1 MKKITAILTAIILL
15 CTAFIVSACGEVR
28 LPTPAYGYVDDNDN
42 LYWSQVEN
50 ARSYEIEITNADG
63 ETVTLGSRRATY
75 SLAARPEGDYD
86 IRVRAVGAQGIYS
99 DWSEVISY
107 YKPADYGY
115 TFRSINDGTA
125 WALASARSSEGDV
138 VIEETYRNKP
148 ILQVAD
154 GAFRNNQEVTSVEF
168 KGNIESI
175 GESVFLNCISLTTVT
190 IPDTVASIGEAAFQG
205 CTLLKEAYFPASED
219 MDAIPDYMYAYCS
232 SIREINLPDGIVSI
246 GEAAFSNCISLTE
259 VVIPDSVET
268 IGTNAFTRNAQLV
281 SVTLGSGLTSIGN
294 YAFLHNDKLASVT
307 FAESYE
313 SLELGIQCFAECALL
328 AKIDLPAGTV
338 SVPTG
343 CFSNDAA
350 LSEVTIP
357 GSVTGVGAQAF
368 RGTAILAG
376 QEGFAYVDKWLISVS
391 AETLEGLTEIGSD
404 IDQVALREG
413 TVGIAAQVFY
423 TDETTGCPNL
433 STANLPASVKYIGEY
448 AFYGCSVL
456 YRFTVPDD
464 SLLEALGT
472 GAFYGCG
479 LLRVVNL
486 GRKLKTI
493 GNYAFYNCTAVD
505 NNTLNPE
512 LLVPASV
519 TRIGADAF
527 YGTALYGSSDAYGI
541 IYAGD
546 WAVGYDDSRTTI
558 AVTLK
563 ESVRGV
569 ADYCFYNNQNIQN
582 IDNLARVRYIG
593 TAAFMNCQNLLA
605 VSLNMN
611 LAAIEDYTFFQCMEL
626 GSVNFPEALTKI
638 GYGAFYQCDR
648 LSTVDLSATQ
658 VKTIGDFAF
667 FSCAIN
673 SLQLNEGIESVG
685 IAAFHR
691 NLLETLEIPSSMV
704 SIGDSA
710 FGQSGILQLTIREG
724 IKEIGN
730 YAFYNTFIETLELP
744 ESVERIGTGAFLSC
758 SRLSEVRF
766 GGELK
771 EIGALAFA
779 YAPIGSLTLP
789 ASLQEIGAYAFL
801 ACGDLTS
808 VVLPESL
815 EAIGQYAFFG
825 CMGATF
831 YTALEEIPAGWGLR
845 WNPSFRPV
853 FWGAEI
859 SEEGYVLSVDTAK
872 LENAMAPTA
881 NGAPFRAGYHFL
893 GWAAAEGGTADFTMS
908 DLMTLTEDAT
918 FYAVY
923 VPSEDRIPDAQ

>member
-1 MKKITAILTAIILL
+1 MKKITAILTAIMLL
-15 CTAFIVSACGEVR
+15 CTAFIVSACKEVR

-75 SLAARPEGDYD
+75 SLSTRPEGDYD
-86 IRVRAVGAQGIYS
+86 IRVRAVGAQGAYS

-125 WALASARSSEGDV
+125 WALASARSSVGDV

-168 KGNIESI
+168 RGKIESI
-175 GESVFLNCISLTTVT
+175 GESAFLSCISLTTVI
-190 IPDTVASIGEAAFQG
+190 IPDTVTSIGEAAFQG
-205 CTLLKEAYFPASED
+205 CTLLKEAYFPDSED
-219 MDAIPDYMYAYCS
+219 MNAIPDYMYAYCS
-232 SIREINLPDGIVSI
+232 SIEKINIPEGIVSI
-246 GEAAFSNCISLTE
+246 GESAFSNCISLTD

-268 IGTNAFTRNAQLV
+268 IGTNAFTRNAQLA

-294 YAFLHNDKLASVT
+294 YAFLHNDKLTSVT

-313 SLELGIQCFAECALL
+313 SLELGNQCFAECALL
-328 AKIDLPAGTV
+328 AKVDLPAGTV
-338 SVPTG
+338 AVPTG

-350 LSEVTIP
+350 LAEVTIP
-357 GSVTGVGAQAF
+357 DSVTSVGAQAF
-368 RGTAILAG
+368 RGTALLAK
-376 QEGFAYVDKWLISVS
+376 QEGFAYVDSWLVSAS
-391 AETLEGLTEIGSD
+391 AETLAELTEIGQYD
-404 IDQVALREG
+404 FREG
-413 TVGIAAQVFY
+413 TVGIAARVFY
-423 TDETTGCPNL
+423 TDETSGCPNL
-433 STANLPASVKYIGEY
+433 SVANFPASVKYIGDY
-448 AFYGCSVL
+448 AFYGCNVL
-456 YRFTVPDD
+456 YRFTVPED
-464 SLLEALGT
+464 SLLDTLGA

-505 NNTLNPE
+505 NNSLNPE
-512 LLVPASV
+512 YLVPASV
-519 TRIGADAF
+519 THIGADAF
-527 YGTALYGSSDAYGI
+527 YGTALYGASDAYGI

-563 ESVRGV
+563 ESVRGI
-569 ADYCFYNNQNIQN
+569 ADYCFYDNQNIQSV
-582 IDNLARVRYIG
+582 DNLARVRYIG
-593 TAAFMNCQNLLA
+593 TAAFMNCQKLLA
-605 VSLNMN
+605 ASLNMN
-611 LAAIEDYTFFQCMEL
+611 LAAIEDYTFFQCMAL
-626 GSVNFPEALTKI
+626 GSVNFPEALTRI
-638 GYGAFYQCDR
+638 GFGAFYQCDQ
-648 LSTVDLSATQ
+648 LTTVDLSATQ
-658 VKTIGDFAF
+658 IKTIGDFAF

-673 SLQLNEGIESVG
+673 SLQLNEGLESVG

-691 NLLETLEIPSSMV
+691 NMLQELEIPSSMV

-710 FGQSGILQLTIREG
+710 FGQCMIRQLTIHEG

-730 YAFYNTFIETLELP
+730 YAFYNAFIQTLELP

-758 SRLSEVRF
+758 SQLSEVHF
-766 GGELK
+766 GSDLK
-771 EIGALAFA
+771 EIGPLAFA
-779 YAPIGSLTLP
+779 YSPIGSLTLP
-789 ASLQEIGAYAFL
+789 ASLEGIGAYAFL
-801 ACGDLTS
+801 ACSDLTS
-808 VVLPESL
+808 AVLPESL
-815 EAIGQYAFFG
+815 ESIGQYAFFG
-825 CMGATF
+825 CTSATF
-831 YTALEEIPAGWGLR
+831 YTALDEVPAGWGLR

-859 SEEGYVLSVDTAK
+859 SEEGYVVSVDTAK
-872 LENAMAPTA
+872 LENATAPKA
-881 NGAPFRAGYHFL
+881 DGAPFRAGYDFL
-893 GWAAAEGGTADFTMS
+893 GWTAAEGGAADFTMS
-908 DLMTLTEDAT
+908 DLMTLTEAAK

-923 VPSEDRIPDAQ
+923 VPSESSIPDVQ

>member
-1 MKKITAILTAIILL
+1 MKKKTAILTAIILL
-15 CTAFIVSACGEVR
+15 CTAFIVSACGEER
-28 LPTPAYGYVDDNDN
+28 LPTPAYAYVDDDDN

-50 ARSYEIEITNADG
+50 ARSYEIEITDANG
-63 ETVTLGSRRATY
+63 VTVTLGSRRASY

-86 IRVRAVGAQGIYS
+86 IRVRALGAQGIHS

-107 YKPADYGY
+107 YKPADYGF

-125 WALASARSSEGDV
+125 WALASARSSAGDV
-138 VIEETYRNKP
+138 VIEETYRGKP

-154 GAFRNNQEVTSVEF
+154 GAFRNNQEVTSVQF
-168 KGNIESI
+168 KGNIQSI
-175 GESVFLNCISLTTVT
+175 GASAFLSCISLTTVT
-190 IPDTVASIGEAAFQG
+190 IPDTVTSIGEAAFQG
-205 CTLLKEAYFPASED
+205 CTLLKEAYFPDPED

-232 SIREINLPDGIVSI
+232 SIEEIDIPDGIVSI
-246 GEAAFSNCISLTE
+246 GEAAFSNCISLTD
-259 VVIPDSVET
+259 VVIPDSVES
-268 IGTNAFTRNAQLV
+268 IGTNAFTRNAKLT
-281 SVTLGSGLTSIGN
+281 SVTLGSGLTEIGN
-294 YAFLHNDKLASVT
+294 YAFLHNEQLASVT
-307 FAESYE
+307 FAGSYE
-313 SLELGIQCFAECALL
+313 SLELGLQCFAECARL

-350 LSEVTIP
+350 LADVTIP
-357 GSVTGVGAQAF
+357 DSVTSVGVQAF
-368 RGTAILAG
+368 RGTALLAG
-376 QEGFAYVDKWLISVS
+376 QEGFAYADKWLVSVS
-391 AETLEGLTEIGSD
+391 EETLEGLTEIGQND
-404 IDQVALREG
+404 LREG

-423 TDETTGCPNL
+423 TDETSGCPNL
-433 STANLPASVKYIGEY
+433 SVANFPASVKYIGEY

-456 YRFTVPDD
+456 YRFTVPED
-464 SLLEALGT
+464 SLLDTLGA

-486 GRKLKTI
+486 GRKLTTI

-505 NNTLNPE
+505 NNSLNPE
-512 LLVPASV
+512 YLVPATV

-563 ESVRGV
+563 ESVRGI

-611 LAAIEDYTFFQCMEL
+611 LAAIEDYTFFQCVAL
-626 GSVNFPEALTKI
+626 GSVNFPEALTRI
-638 GYGAFYQCDR
+638 GYGAFYQCDV
-648 LSTVDLSATQ
+648 LTTVDLSATQ

-667 FSCAIN
+667 FSCGI
-673 SLQLNEGIESVG
+673 STLRLNEGLESVG
-685 IAAFHR
+685 TAAFHL
-691 NLLETLEIPSSMV
+691 NFLQELEIPSSVV

-710 FGQSGILQLTIREG
+710 FGHSFISQLTIHEG

-730 YAFYNTFIETLELP
+730 YAFFYSNITSLDLP

-758 SRLSEVRF
+758 IQLGEVRF
-766 GGELK
+766 GKDLK
-771 EIGALAFA
+771 EIGPLAFA
-779 YAPIGSLTLP
+779 YSPITTLALPTSLE
-789 ASLQEIGAYAFL
+789 EIGAYAFF
-801 ACGDLTS
+801 ACSELTS
-808 VVLPESL
+808 AVLPGSL
-815 EAIGQYAFFG
+815 ETIGQYAFFG
-825 CMGATF
+825 CSRATF
-831 YTALEEIPAGWGLR
+831 YTPFDEVPAGWGLR

-859 SEEGYVLSVDTAK
+859 SEEGYVVSVDTAK
-872 LENAMAPTA
+872 LENAMSPAT
-881 NGAPFRAGYHFL
+881 GGVPFRAGYDFL
-893 GWAAAEGGTADFTMS
+893 GWAAEEGGTADITMS
-908 DLMTLTEDAT
+908 DLMTLTEAAT

-923 VPSEDRIPDAQ
+923 APSESIPDAQ